1 MDKTQKRLCLVTGST
16 HGIGFA
22 IAEKLGNIPGN
33 KIIISSRKEEN
44 SKPSEERLKSAN
56 IDFEYFTCD
65 FNSKSQRL
73 SLKKY
78 IQEAYG
84 KLDVLVLT
92 VQSMP
97 YLGLAIDISE
107 KEFTKMYNTNIKNTF
122 FTILD
127 FLPLLK
133 IGNKSA
139 IVILG
144 SYSAYY
150 PFPYEGVFSLT
161 KSVLLSLVKI
171 LAQEFSKFNI
181 RVNCVNPGTVK
192 KRINSSILTNE
203 LIEKNFLKRDSLPHE
218 TAGFCAFLTT
228 DEASYINGENVS
240 VNGGMI
246 GRL

>member
-1 MDKTQKRLCLVTGST
+1 MKKTQKRVCLITGST
-16 HGIGFA
+16 NGIGFA

-33 KIIISSRKEEN
+33 KIIISSRREEN
-44 SKPSEERLKSAN
+44 SKPAEERLKSGN

-65 FNSKSQRL
+65 FNIKSQRL

-78 IQEAYG
+78 IEETYG

-97 YLGLAIDISE
+97 YLGFAIDVSE
-107 KEFTKMYNTNIKNTF
+107 KEFIKMYNVNIKNTF
-122 FTILD
+122 FTIID

-133 IGNKSA
+133 LGFNSA

-144 SYSAYY
+144 SHSAYY

-161 KSVLLSLVKI
+161 KSVLLCLVKV
-171 LAQEFSKFNI
+171 LAQEFAKFNI

-192 KRINSSILTNE
+192 KRIGSSILTNE
-203 LIEKNFLKRDSLPHE
+203 VIEKNFLKRDSLPHE
-218 TAGFCAFLTT
+218 TAGVCAFLTT
-228 DEASYINGENVS
+228 PEACYMNGENIS